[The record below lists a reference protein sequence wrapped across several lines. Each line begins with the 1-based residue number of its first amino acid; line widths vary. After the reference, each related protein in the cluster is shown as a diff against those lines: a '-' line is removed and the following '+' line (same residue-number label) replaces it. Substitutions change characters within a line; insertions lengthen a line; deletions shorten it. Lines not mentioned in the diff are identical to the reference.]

1 MKAALFSIFV
11 LFNVCLLQANPHKY
25 STFYYQRATL
35 FAQLPVYP
43 SDIIFLGNSITNG
56 CEWSE
61 LFNNKHVKNR
71 GISGDIVQ
79 GVYDRLEPILTG
91 KPEKIFLLIGIN
103 DLAAGASPDSIVKGI
118 NKIAE
123 QIKHESPRTKLYI
136 QSLLPVNNTFSTFKN
151 HTSKGQEVI
160 DTNKML
166 KVLCLKKHL
175 TYIDLYDSFKE
186 PGDDKMNPKYTNDG
200 LHLLGP
206 GYLLWEKI
214 EAPYIR
220 K

>member
-1 MKAALFSIFV
+1 MKTVLVSIFV
-11 LFNVCLLQANPHKY
+11 LCNVWLLQANPHQY

-35 FAQLPVYP
+35 FAQLPVYS

-79 GVYDRLEPILTG
+79 GVYDRLEPILKG
-91 KPEKIFLLIGIN
+91 QPEKIFLLIGIN
-103 DLAAGASPDSIVKGI
+103 DLARGTSPDSVVRGI
-118 NKIAE
+118 HKIADRV
-123 QIKHESPRTKLYI
+123 KRESPRTKLFI
-136 QSLLPVNNTFSTFKN
+136 QSLLPVNNTFSTFKD

-166 KVLCLKKHL
+166 QALCLKKHL

-206 GYLLWEKI
+206 GYLLWKKI
-214 EAPYIR
+214 IIPYIR
-220 K
+220 